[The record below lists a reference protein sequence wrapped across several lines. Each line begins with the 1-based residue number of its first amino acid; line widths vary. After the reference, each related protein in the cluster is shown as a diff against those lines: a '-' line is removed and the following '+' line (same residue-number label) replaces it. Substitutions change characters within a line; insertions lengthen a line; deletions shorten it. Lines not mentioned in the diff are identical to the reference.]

1 MANLFLKVNKYYY
14 FLELSP
20 LGILILSQ
28 IEEYVSKGR
37 PCFISN
43 EQLAKQF
50 GSSLSSVKREIA
62 DLEKKQYIK
71 RDTKSTQQGKERLL
85 TINYTGIK
93 EALSRKVQSGPCEDE
108 VNAAEFNL
116 TLPDGSI
123 CTLPKVQ
130 DGPIKDKNPAS
141 PGPKDKNKEDKMATS
156 STSAKSSGKPKD
168 SEKPKWTPPANA
180 KIVKKPR
187 VELEGNPCFYVL
199 ADKNTNKYYRDI
211 FHQDNIIY
219 EVEED

>member
-93 EALSRKVQSGPCEDE
+93 DALSRKVQSGPCEDE
-108 VNAAEFNL
+108 VNAAELNL

-130 DGPIKDKNPAS
+130 DEPIKDKNPAS
-141 PGPKDKNKEDKMATS
+141 PGPKDKNKEDKTATS
-156 STSAKSSGKPKD
+156 STPVKPSG
-168 SEKPKWTPPANA
+168 KPKWTPPAKA
-180 KIVKKPR
+180 KVVKMPR
-187 VELEGNPCFYVL
+187 AKLEEHPGQYNFIQNS
-199 ADKNTNKYYRDI
+199 DKYCLDTLNQNG
-211 FHQDNIIY
+211 IIY
-219 EVEED
+219 EIED

>member
-14 FLELSP
+14 FLDLSP

-93 EALSRKVQSGPCEDE
+93 DALSRKVQSGPCEAE
-108 VNAAEFNL
+108 VESAEFNL
-116 TLPDGSI
+116 TLPDGSM

-130 DGPIKDKNPAS
+130 GEPIKDKNPAS
-141 PGPKDKNKEDKMATS
+141 PGPKDKNKGDKTATS
-156 STSAKSSGKPKD
+156 STLVEPSGKPKD
-168 SEKPKWTPPANA
+168 KPKWTPPAKA
-180 KIVKKPR
+180 KVIKMPR
-187 VELEGNPCFYVL
+187 AALEEHPGQYNFIQNSDRYCL
-199 ADKNTNKYYRDI
+199 DTLNQNG
-211 FHQDNIIY
+211 IIY
-219 EVEED
+219 EIED

>member
-14 FLELSP
+14 FLDLNP

-28 IEEYVSKGR
+28 IEEYVSKER

-50 GSSLSSVKREIA
+50 GSSVSSVKREIA

-93 EALSRKVQSGPCEDE
+93 DALSRKVQSGPCENE
-108 VNAAEFNL
+108 VNAAEVNL
-116 TLPDGSI
+116 TLPDGST

-130 DGPIKDKNPAS
+130 GEPIKDKNPAS
-141 PGPKDKNKEDKMATS
+141 PGPKDKNKGDKTATS
-156 STSAKSSGKPKD
+156 STSAKPSG
-168 SEKPKWTPPANA
+168 KPKWTPPAKA
-180 KIVKKPR
+180 KVVKIPR
-187 VELEGNPCFYVL
+187 ATLEEHPKQYNFIQDS
-199 ADKNTNKYYRDI
+199 DKYCLDTLNQNG
-211 FHQDNIIY
+211 IIY
-219 EVEED
+219 EIED